1 MWTRGPRR
9 VGIRGLWEEV
19 RVVTDD
25 RGAGMTADVDRAAAY
40 VEIVSELCKGC
51 SLCVV
56 FCPPKVLSM
65 SSQINSQGYHPA
77 AYSGTG
83 CTGCG
88 LCFYACPE
96 PGTLR
101 VVKKG

>member
-1 MWTRGPRR
+1 MSVSKGAGYR
-9 VGIRGLWEEV
+9 EEG
-19 RVVTDD
+19 RVVIEDKSGGTP
-25 RGAGMTADVDRAAAY
+25 ADLKGEAPY
-40 VEIVSELCKGC
+40 VEIVPELCKGC

-56 FCPPKVLSM
+56 FCPPKVLSL
-65 SSQINSQGYHPA
+65 SSQINTQGYHPA
-77 AYSGTG
+77 AYSGEG

-96 PGTLR
+96 PGTIR